1 MEWYRSGFPEL
12 NNSVAYTIV
21 SAIYDKLLNLLGND
35 RYIYEVEMTVK
46 LIESYMAERYDMA
59 IDFI

>member
-1 MEWYRSGFPEL
+1 
-12 NNSVAYTIV
+12 V